1 MEKPDHSGKS
11 YVEFLGFL
19 NLSAIISDAAAKTV
33 SMAVLFGAKEQT
45 PWYPSRFGLLAM
57 ASNHDEKVYEISC

>member
-11 YVEFLGFL
+11 YVECLGFL

-45 PWYPSRFGLLAM
+45 PWYPSRFGLLAS
-57 ASNHDEKVYEISC
+57 SNHDEKVYEMSR